1 MRKAP
6 LNRVPLARRI
16 QVISCLVEGNSI
28 RSPERM
34 TGTHRDTIC
43 LLLVEIG
50 DGRAKLM
57 GAAMRIHNLYED
69 TDGKSHFRDVG
80 GRLGFEFGTPAG
92 DRHRV
97 PRDHRGLREQL
108 APGAAPAIRDQPG
121 GRDLDHRDFTAAF
134 ALATDEPRQELR
146 GEL

>member
-69 TDGKSHFRDVG
+69 TDGELHFRDVG
-80 GRLGFEFGTPAG
+80 GRLGFELERLPATG
-92 DRHRV
+92 IVFRETTADYENSWHRA
-97 PRDHRGLREQL
+97 PRRQYVISLAGGISITAILRRRSPL
-108 APGAAPAIRDQPG
+108 
-121 GRDLDHRDFTAAF
+121 
-134 ALATDEPRQELR
+134 PRMNR
-146 GEL
+146 VKN